1 MELYKGSLQHVQAC
15 ADQLSHTNHRNFPVR
30 VDVVNPKHNVC
41 ANSWPRIGQQYLYRH
56 GSPKLCPLSRQIFT
70 LYTEKYLHSKFTYTH
85 NTASLKRTFVNV
97 IAERKQPYIL
107 ANMYDEYIQMET
119 VPAVRN
125 VDMLECVTIPGSVSA
140 AQNKENDTLHACFT
154 MYGSY

>member
-1 MELYKGSLQHVQAC
+1 MCARAANHVLVSSTYIDMGVPSFAHSLGKSSRC
-15 ADQLSHTNHRNFPVR
+15 T
-30 VDVVNPKHNVC
+30 PKNIC
-41 ANSWPRIGQQYLYRH
+41 TANSV
-56 GSPKLCPLSRQIFT
+56 
-70 LYTEKYLHSKFTYTH
+70 TH

-125 VDMLECVTIPGSVSA
+125 VDMLECVTIPGSVPA